1 MTPVKLL
8 LNIQFFFCCCPVKH
22 VSGLA
27 RLQFARKPYT
37 HWSLC
42 FLGEPK
48 VEFDVETQFQGRQMQ
63 SNVTSII
70 SNQIRKAIRRKH
82 TLPNYKLR
90 YKPFFHKTDDD
101 LDISDIVVE
110 GNLEINIRQL
120 TRLLYPLTT
129 TATTGTINQIYCT
142 ITLAAIPWVHARQ
155 HDEKTIRITIDLKI
169 HKAKNQQIGII
180 FKQTENC
187 VIVDSIIPNTPATKA
202 NFCHGDILISID
214 GKKVS
219 HINHISKIVK
229 NLSAAHFMLRIERIV
244 GGILKTNAAEP
255 DELEVY
261 EDFNDL
267 NISFSK
273 NSDSVQIGGTIKNV
287 VRKNSID
294 KATSSDSSRSNT
306 PTHTPPRK
314 FDDATKLAKS
324 PSRSLSRNNS
334 ETKYCDEMSIKTSS
348 IVLTKDS
355 SKLSAND
362 LDSQQFVHQSFINND
377 GFSSSMTM
385 CPIYQQHNTIEC
397 SSGGSFIEMND
408 LAYFKLSD
416 NFSYLNVNVFGKTN
430 LDENVLLGYL
440 NISLHQVLAE
450 CSDSNAGQFFK
461 QYTLT
466 PPSAPNLLVIFLSSD
481 FFYTQNLRTLITGRI
496 IHYHPSPV
504 SIRIYVTVTY

>member
-1 MTPVKLL
+1 
-8 LNIQFFFCCCPVKH
+8 
-22 VSGLA
+22 
-27 RLQFARKPYT
+27 
-37 HWSLC
+37 
-42 FLGEPK
+42 
-48 VEFDVETQFQGRQMQ
+48 MQ

-101 LDISDIVVE
+101 LDVSDIIVD

-120 TRLLYPLTT
+120 TRLLYPPPASSSSSSSTI
-129 TATTGTINQIYCT
+129 GSINQVYCT
-142 ITLAAIPWVHARQ
+142 ITLATIPWVHARQ

-180 FKQTENC
+180 FKQLDNY

-202 NFCHGDILISID
+202 NFCHGDILLSID
-214 GKKVS
+214 GKKVT

-229 NLSAAHFMLRIERIV
+229 NLSASHFMLRIERIV
-244 GGILKTNAAEP
+244 AGILKSNVVPE
-255 DELEVY
+255 ELEVY

-287 VRKNSID
+287 RKNSID
-294 KATSSDSSRSNT
+294 KSGAAAASSDSSRSNT
-306 PTHTPPRK
+306 PTHTPSSSSTTKK
-314 FDDATKLAKS
+314 FDESNKLSKS
-324 PSRSLSRNNS
+324 PSRSLSRGNS

-348 IVLTKDS
+348 IVLTKDR
-355 SKLSAND
+355 KLSAASD
-362 LDSQQFVHQSFINND
+362 LDQQQSILID
-377 GFSSSMTM
+377 GLSSVMMTI

-397 SSGGSFIEMND
+397 SSAGNFIEMND

-416 NFSYLNVNVFGKTN
+416 NFSYLNLNVFGKTS
-430 LDENVLLGYL
+430 LDESVLLGYL

-461 QYTLT
+461 QYTLM
-466 PPSAPNLLVIFLSSD
+466 PPSSPNLYEFSLHF
-481 FFYTQNLRTLITGRI
+481 
-496 IHYHPSPV
+496 
-504 SIRIYVTVTY
+504 

>member
-1 MTPVKLL
+1 M
-8 LNIQFFFCCCPVKH
+8 CCVIYQNLPSKMLSLIYIYTVKH

-27 RLQFARKPYT
+27 RLQFTRKPYT

-90 YKPFFHKTDDD
+90 YKPFFHKIDED
-101 LDISDIVVE
+101 LDVSDIIVE

-120 TRLLYPLTT
+120 TRLLYPS
-129 TATTGTINQIYCT
+129 TAALATSVTGQINQIYCT
-142 ITLAAIPWVHARQ
+142 LTLATIPWVHARQ
-155 HDEKTIRITIDLKI
+155 HDDRTIRITIDLKI

-180 FKQTENC
+180 FKQQTDQC

-229 NLSAAHFMLRIERIV
+229 NLNATHLMLRIERIV
-244 GGILKTNAAEP
+244 SGILKTDSEP
-255 DELEVY
+255 EEMEVY

-287 VRKNSID
+287 RKNSVD

-306 PTHTPPRK
+306 PTHNTTPPRK
-314 FDDATKLAKS
+314 IGENENKLAKS
-324 PSRSLSRNNS
+324 PSRSLSRCNS
-334 ETKYCDEMSIKTSS
+334 ETKYCDEMSIKATNN

-355 SKLSAND
+355 KFLAGSSDLLDNQPPLSMND
-362 LDSQQFVHQSFINND
+362 TSLL
-377 GFSSSMTM
+377 SSEL
-385 CPIYQQHNTIEC
+385 CPVYQQHNTIEC
-397 SSGGSFIEMND
+397 SAGSFIQMDD

-416 NFSYLNVNVFGKTN
+416 NFSYLNLNVFGKTN
-430 LDENVLLGYL
+430 NDGSVLLGYL

-450 CSDSNAGQFFK
+450 CSDSNLGQFFK
-461 QYTLT
+461 QYTLM
-466 PPSAPNLLVIFLSSD
+466 PPNAPNL
-481 FFYTQNLRTLITGRI
+481 
-496 IHYHPSPV
+496 
-504 SIRIYVTVTY
+504 